1 MPPDPRLG
9 LVLFEPASDQE
20 GAESIE
26 AGAARDRWVEAAAA
40 NPDWWPS
47 VAPDRLLANERRV
60 LAGAQGPTD
69 RATTVARVLVLPV
82 EFAGAETLTY
92 RQQDASRQCVTVTH
106 EHAGPLH
113 GRIPYPGGSVTETI
127 DNQTVFYPSTE
138 PGDYARLVF
147 GRQGYTL
154 PLRAGDPNVNGGR
167 GVDISGL
174 TVQTYFDAQ
183 SDHTVA
189 ISGTVAPWVTSPHAE
204 AYYGVVVESD
214 ALTLLDTVLKAPS
227 DTRPGTIAGRVRNA
241 DTGAGVP
248 GLIIRLY
255 LGIGGVSGR
264 IVAATST
271 GSDGKYSVPNV
282 PPGSYTVDFA
292 PPAGYLFTTSNVG
305 PSNSAMSSNPR
316 RSGRWLRT
324 PQRSRARRYGNLHNQ
339 VSPKSCK

>member
-1 MPPDPRLG
+1 MSSRSRFAPWIACCLILAGSAALGRTDRGSRMPPGQPPGRLAVGSLHMPPDPRLG

-154 PLRAGDPNVNGGR
+154 PLRAGDPNVNDGA

-174 TVQTYFDAQ
+174 TVQAYFDAQ
-183 SDHTVA
+183 SDSTVEITATVEA
-189 ISGTVAPWVTSPHAE
+189 IDLRTREVTVRGPKQT
-204 AYYGVVVESD
+204 VVVKVADDIDLSGIKRGDNVHAVYIE
-214 ALTLLDTVLKAPS
+214 TVSIQVRAP
-227 DTRPGTIAGRVRNA
+227 GR
-241 DTGAGVP
+241 
-248 GLIIRLY
+248 
-255 LGIGGVSGR
+255 
-264 IVAATST
+264 
-271 GSDGKYSVPNV
+271 
-282 PPGSYTVDFA
+282 
-292 PPAGYLFTTSNVG
+292 
-305 PSNSAMSSNPR
+305 
-316 RSGRWLRT
+316 
-324 PQRSRARRYGNLHNQ
+324 
-339 VSPKSCK
+339 